1 MTEGNGALRV
11 PTATI
16 TQVERS
22 PWHEEITLHTL
33 EGRLYTCA
41 LPPHEIEGAQA
52 ALAQVMARP
61 SPPPSDPVA

>member
-1 MTEGNGALRV
+1 M

-22 PWHEEITLHTL
+22 PGTEELTLHTR

-41 LPPHEIEGAQA
+41 LPPAEIAGAQV
-52 ALAQVMARP
+52 ALAQVLERLV
-61 SPPPSDPVA
+61 SPMD